1 MREEEKPNLRH
12 LPLFREMTDATYET
26 LMQVSYVQ
34 TFPPALDLFMQGD
47 QADFLHILVE
57 GKVELHSHWQGRET
71 VLGVEQ
77 PVSAF
82 ILAACVRDSRYLMS
96 ARTLER
102 SRLVLI
108 PAEALRTAM
117 HRDGD
122 FAMAAMSEMARS
134 YRVMVGHA
142 KNMKL
147 RNARERL
154 AAWILRESAQLGGVM
169 GFTLPVEKR
178 RLASY
183 LGITAESLSRSI
195 RSLRDSGVRIS
206 GARVTITDM
215 AALTV
220 LAGPDPLIDDPA
232 FDQRRQPV

>member
-1 MREEEKPNLRH
+1 MRAEEKPDIRH
-12 LPLFREMTDATYET
+12 LPLFREMTDETYDT

-34 TFPPALDLFMQGD
+34 NFPPALDLFTQGD
-47 QADFLHILVE
+47 QADFLHIIVE

-71 VLGVEQ
+71 VMGVEQ

-82 ILAACVRDSRYLMS
+82 ILAACVRDGPYLMS
-96 ARTLER
+96 ARTLIR
-102 SRLVLI
+102 SRIVLI
-108 PAEALRTAM
+108 PAEDLRTAM
-117 HRDGD
+117 HRDSD
-122 FAMAAMSEMARS
+122 FAMAAMAEMARS

-169 GFTLPVEKR
+169 GFTLPIEKR

-195 RSLRDSGVRIS
+195 RSLRENGVRID
-206 GARVTITDM
+206 GARVTITDKGL
-215 AALTV
+215 LTD
-220 LAGPDPLIDDPA
+220 LAGPDPLIDYPA
-232 FDQRRQPV
+232 FDQRHRPT